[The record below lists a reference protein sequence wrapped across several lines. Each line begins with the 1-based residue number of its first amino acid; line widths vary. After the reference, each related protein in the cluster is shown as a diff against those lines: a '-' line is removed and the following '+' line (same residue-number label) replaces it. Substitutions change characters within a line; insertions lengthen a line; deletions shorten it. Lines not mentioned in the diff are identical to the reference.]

1 MVVTDYLYRKFPHAT
16 SGQLTWARSR
26 AVCSPAF
33 ACVAVR
39 KLNLHKL
46 LLMNNVE
53 LSMAISNY
61 VPILE
66 ALSEEEVVLHGWK
79 QDPPKAISDIFE
91 SIMGALFV
99 EASAKSGQN
108 VELAFEQATRDILD
122 KVRRGVFDDDRVRG
136 LLLFSLVEPALM
148 FFMQSPGVKLSK
160 PANTNLALEAQPS
173 HGTTCCS

>member
-99 EASAKSGQN
+99 DCHYNYEKAAAIAEIVLEDLLAVLHPDLPKDPMSELMIWVAQSGCRC
-108 VELAFEQATRDILD
+108 VSFA
-122 KVRRGVFDDDRVRG
+122 
-136 LLLFSLVEPALM
+136 
-148 FFMQSPGVKLSK
+148 
-160 PANTNLALEAQPS
+160 
-173 HGTTCCS
+173 